1 MKIVF
6 IARTHRLLLIYG
18 LLYILQRRLK
28 KRLLFMIPET
38 LNRGPEG
45 IVSAF
50 ATEVI
55 PRDWVGRKEKVA
67 IIRSISNFKDHFF
80 PA

>member
-50 ATEVI
+50 ATEAI
-55 PRDWVGRKEKVA
+55 PGDWVGRKEKVA
-67 IIRSISNFKDHFF
+67 IIGSISNF
-80 PA
+80 